1 MAILQKDTGTRV
13 AGSAANLYEGR
24 GRIMAYLIS
33 HAEST
38 AQLVTFYD
46 NTAAS
51 GTIIHQVHV
60 HPNRSPVYV
69 QFARR
74 PDESKLLGIAYQT
87 GLTIDPGNCEV
98 NVWAIGY

>member
-1 MAILQKDTGTRV
+1 MALVINE
-13 AGSAANLYEGR
+13 AGKYITTTTTVHTGR

-33 HAEST
+33 HAEAT
-38 AQLVTFYD
+38 TQTVTFYD

-51 GTIIHQVHV
+51 GTVAHQVKV
-60 HPNRSPVYV
+60 HPYKSPTYI

-74 PDESKLLGIAYQT
+74 PDESKLLGIEYET

-98 NVWAIGY
+98 AVWAIGY

>member
-1 MAILQKDTGTRV
+1 MAITNKDTGTRV
-13 AGSAANLYEGR
+13 ASSPATIHTGR

-33 HAEST
+33 HAEAT

-51 GTIIHQVHV
+51 GTIIHQVHI
-60 HPNRSPVYV
+60 HPSRSPIYV

-74 PDESKLLGIAYQT
+74 PDESKLLGIPYET
-87 GLTIDPGNCEV
+87 GLTVDPGNCEV
-98 NVWAIGY
+98 GVWAIGY